1 MKNTTPLFLVL
12 LFLSLVSCGQK
23 QPTAAERRAEK
34 HRQDSIALTE
44 QERSLAYYD
53 SLYQILLPVA
63 DSLMHE
69 FRYEKNEHY
78 EQNGKYTHRLLRT
91 TQNTSRN
98 YIQACVRD
106 DASTEVKF
114 FYYGAKPA
122 DLQEVVLSVDSLQ
135 DTFRGS
141 AHAFEAEGWHET
153 LTLGQDDA
161 IRCLHFVDVYSQSRI
176 RVSLSGTKSRAVF
189 YLSDSDKKALMSTY
203 RLGITMRDIRDLETH
218 IRLTSLQIEK
228 YQKRLEPKESGT
240 KNKE

>member
-1 MKNTTPLFLVL
+1 MKNTTPLFLAFVL
-12 LFLSLVSCGQK
+12 LSLVSCGPK

-34 HRQDSIALTE
+34 HHQDSIALTE

-53 SLYQILLPVA
+53 SLYQTLLPVS

-69 FRYEKNEHY
+69 FQYEKNEQY
-78 EQNGKYTHRLLRT
+78 EQTGKYTHRLLRT

-114 FYYGAKPA
+114 FYYGTKPA
-122 DLQEVVLSVDSLQ
+122 DLQEVVLSADSLQ

-153 LTLGQDDA
+153 LTLGQNDA
-161 IRCLHFVDVYSQSRI
+161 LRCLHFVDVYSAARI
-176 RVSLSGTKSRAVF
+176 RVSLVGSKSRAVF
-189 YLSDSDKKALMSTY
+189 YISDNDKKALMSTY

-228 YQKRLEPKESGT
+228 YQKRLDNQAQQTAASE
-240 KNKE
+240 

>member
-1 MKNTTPLFLVL
+1 MKTTTPLFFVL
-12 LFLSLVSCGQK
+12 LFLSFVSCGPK

-44 QERSLAYYD
+44 QERSLVYYD
-53 SLYQILLPVA
+53 SLYQTLLPVS
-63 DSLMHE
+63 DSLLKE
-69 FRYEKNEHY
+69 FQYDKNEHY
-78 EQNGKYTHRLLRT
+78 EQNGKYTHRLLRS

-98 YIQACVRD
+98 YIQACVKD
-106 DASTEVKF
+106 DAATEVKF

-122 DLQEVVLSVDSLQ
+122 DLQEVILAADSLA

-141 AHAFEAEGWHET
+141 VYAFEAEGWHET

-161 IRCLHFVDVYSQSRI
+161 LRCLNFIDVYSASRI
-176 RVSLSGTKSRAVF
+176 RVSLVGAKSRAVF
-189 YLSDSDKKALMSTY
+189 YISDNDKKALMSTY

-228 YQKRLEPKESGT
+228 YQKRLEKQ
-240 KNKE
+240 

>member
-1 MKNTTPLFLVL
+1 MKTTAHLFLA
-12 LFLSLVSCGQK
+12 FLILSFVSCGQK

-53 SLYQILLPVA
+53 SLYQTLLPVA
-63 DSLMHE
+63 DSLLKE
-69 FRYEKNEHY
+69 FRYEKNEQYEQY
-78 EQNGKYTHRLLRT
+78 EQNGKYTHRLLRS

-98 YIQACVRD
+98 YIQANVRD
-106 DASTEVKF
+106 DATTEVKF

-141 AHAFEAEGWHET
+141 THAFEAEGWHET

-161 IRCLHFVDVYSQSRI
+161 IRCLHFVDVYSAARI
-176 RVSLSGTKSRAVF
+176 RVSLAGAKSRAVF
-189 YLSDSDKKALMSTY
+189 YISDNDKKALMSTY
-203 RLGITMRDIRDLETH
+203 RLGITMRDIHDLETH
-218 IRLTSLQIEK
+218 MRMTSLQIEK
-228 YQKRLEPKESGT
+228 YQKRLE
-240 KNKE
+240 NKE